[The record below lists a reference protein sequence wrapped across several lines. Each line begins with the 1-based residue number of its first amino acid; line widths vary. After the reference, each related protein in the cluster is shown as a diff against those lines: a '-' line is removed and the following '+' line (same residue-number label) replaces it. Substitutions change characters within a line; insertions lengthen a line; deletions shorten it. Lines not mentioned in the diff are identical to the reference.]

1 MKRLLWCVGLV
12 FLAILAETIYI
23 EWALDNTSRK
33 FVEQLVPVKKGFILK
48 SAITLYD
55 APRLYRKKSAY
66 DDLNELIVSLLYMND
81 HVDNFK
87 WGVYSAINLIKYGL
101 KQYPKSSDEYL
112 FLLQKKIAIINRS
125 PIHIAKDFDDIQMD
139 VDDLVR
145 LSRNHKDI
153 HQEAYSFIENMLY
166 IANSFSK
173 EAVLGN
179 SNKSETLNKIENLYT
194 KAVDTLK
201 RNSANEEE
209 LNIIKFSYYHGY
221 ARCLLG
227 DESGG
232 KHMLAAVDTLSKK
245 SDSFD
250 EAMLANWD
258 WTFVGNL
265 TSPRNRGHVA
275 CEKYAQ
281 KIRSLVKS
289 FH

>member
-33 FVEQLVPVKKGFILK
+33 FVEQLVPVKKGFMLK

-81 HVDNFK
+81 HVDDFK
-87 WGVYSAINLIKYGL
+87 WGVYSAVNLIKYGL
-101 KQYPKSSDEYL
+101 KQYSKSSDEYL

-125 PIHIAKDFDDIQMD
+125 PIHIAKDFDDIQTD

-166 IANSFSK
+166 IANRFSRG
-173 EAVLGN
+173 AALGD
-179 SNKSETLNKIENLYT
+179 SNKLETLNKIENLYT

-201 RNSANEEE
+201 RNSAIEEE

-227 DESGG
+227 DENGG
-232 KHMLAAVDTLSKK
+232 KDMLAAVDTLSKK

-250 EAMLANWD
+250 EAMLVNWD
-258 WTFVGNL
+258 WAFVGNL
-265 TSPRNRGHVA
+265 TSPKNRGYVA
-275 CEKYAQ
+275 CGKYAQ
-281 KIRSLVKS
+281 EIRSLTKS
-289 FH
+289 FY

>member
-1 MKRLLWCVGLV
+1 MKRLLWCIGLV

-23 EWALDNTSRK
+23 EWALDNTSRE
-33 FVEQLVPVKKGFILK
+33 FVEQLVPVKKGFMLK

-66 DDLNELIVSLLYMND
+66 DDLNELIVFLLYMND

-87 WGVYSAINLIKYGL
+87 WGVYSTINLIKYGL

-179 SNKSETLNKIENLYT
+179 SNKSETLNKIEDLYT

-201 RNSANEEE
+201 RNSANEEK

-232 KHMLAAVDTLSKK
+232 KDMLAAVDTLSKNLILLMK
-245 SDSFD
+245 RCLSIGTGRLSGILLHPKTV
-250 EAMLANWD
+250 AMLPAENM
-258 WTFVGNL
+258 
-265 TSPRNRGHVA
+265 H
-275 CEKYAQ
+275 K
-281 KIRSLVKS
+281 KS
-289 FH
+289 GLW